1 MTDTLMTILKSI
13 DDKEYGIAQKSIES
27 CVSEYCRDKR
37 FADIA
42 KILNEVL
49 DHLGKKSNTIIREV
63 MIDLMIECQHY
74 H

>member
-1 MTDTLMTILKSI
+1 MTNTRTAILKSI
-13 DDKEYGIAQKSIES
+13 DDKKYGDAEKSIES
-27 CVSEYCRDKR
+27 CVSEYGRDKR

-63 MIDLMIECQHY
+63 MIDLMIEFQHY